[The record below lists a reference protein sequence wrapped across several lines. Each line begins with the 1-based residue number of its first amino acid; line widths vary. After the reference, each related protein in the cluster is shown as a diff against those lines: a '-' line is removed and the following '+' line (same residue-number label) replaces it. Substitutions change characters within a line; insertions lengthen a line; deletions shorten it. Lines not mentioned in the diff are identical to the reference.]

1 MDKSIKIDGAAE
13 DYKIVPINPGGH
25 HQTLALVG
33 VSDHTKGITVRLD
46 YIEVIHFTQDSIDLR
61 TTVWAKPNIAQ
72 HGNIAEANSFNLLR
86 GEYDS
91 NDLQYI
97 SNEPKA
103 SNAQSAQAQLS
114 SSVLSLTSSANSQPN
129 SKIKASDKT
138 SQSDSQEESR
148 GLSNHIS
155 DSLLEKNTRPYQ
167 SEGRA
172 SQTANDNSN
181 SFSQGSSQGGVN
193 SHSFYGSSN
202 LYDSRSKIDNA
213 SVDNTLSNI
222 DYFPKKL
229 FGSFSNDQLR
239 GAEGDDFFYTSDGSD
254 FMFGYGG
261 QDTLVGA
268 DILNIE
274 ISQIAQGIFT
284 LKGELLN
291 ISESEGGSVIY
302 GNNIN
307 AGDILFTSI
316 EFFKQREND
325 SATPLAMLQSASA
338 FDDSLVVRDSSEAW
352 QVNGLGGND
361 SLRGGDQGDLIDG
374 GLGNDII
381 DSGNNSLASNGSFY
395 EVLSGG
401 EGRDNIIYHGF
412 FGDVTTNSIEANL
425 FGGLGN
431 DFIGVNLDGISQV
444 RVSGGEGLDILSLD
458 GAGQNIWNPIFY
470 LWGFTLSDGNYLLQ
484 GLSQNNNQGAGV
496 YETDPTIEK
505 VSLGLSNSGQTFNLI
520 RPDLQDELNISGT
533 NSDDLLIGIYGK
545 ENQILDAGNGN
556 DVVVISENSTVSLG
570 SGINQ
575 LFSGSNDYTLSY
587 DWSSKGVRVDLAS
600 QLGMIF
606 DDSGD
611 FVAIDRFNLSP
622 NEIKGSS
629 SGDMISGDEN
639 ANTLDGGSGNDQI
652 IGGGGN
658 DFIYGGDGNDIIT
671 ASGSGYS
678 TLEGGLGSDQFILN
692 YDFIAGSYANVKDFD
707 LNQGDTFLV
716 NLSALQLSDH
726 FGFFEIFDSE
736 GNALLRER
744 IENGA
749 SSNTLNLMV
758 DQENTTLNF
767 VDTFN
772 NLTYTTVNM
781 EAFSSDLTS
790 EQWATIIHIGYL

>member
-13 DYKIVPINPGGH
+13 DYKIMPINPGGH
-25 HQTLALVG
+25 HQALVLVG

-46 YIEVIHFTQDSIDLR
+46 YIEVIHFTHDSIDLR
-61 TTVWAKPNIAQ
+61 TTVWAKTNIAQ
-72 HGNIAEANSFNLLR
+72 HGNIAEANSFHLLR

-103 SNAQSAQAQLS
+103 SNSQSAQAQLS
-114 SSVLSLTSSANSQPN
+114 SSVLSLASSANFQPN
-129 SKIKASDKT
+129 AKTKASDKT

-148 GLSNHIS
+148 GLFNHIS

-167 SEGRA
+167 SESRA
-172 SQTANDNSN
+172 SQIVKDNSN

-193 SHSFYGSSN
+193 SHNIHAPSN
-202 LYDSRSKIDNA
+202 LYNSKSQTESAVTN
-213 SVDNTLSNI
+213 NTLSNV
-222 DYFPKKL
+222 DYFPKNL

-274 ISQIAQGIFT
+274 ISQIAQGIFA
-284 LKGELLN
+284 LKGELLS

-302 GNNIN
+302 GDNIST
-307 AGDILFTSI
+307 GDILFTSI

-325 SATPLAMLQSASA
+325 VAIPLAMLQSASE

-352 QVNGLGGND
+352 QVNGLAGND
-361 SLRGGDQGDLIDG
+361 SLRGGDHGDLIDG

-412 FGDVTTNSIEANL
+412 YGDVTTNSIEANL

-470 LWGFTLSDGNYLLQ
+470 LWGFILSDGNYLLQ
-484 GLSQNNNQGAGV
+484 GLSQNDHQGAGV

-533 NSDDLLIGIYGK
+533 NSDDLLIGIHGK

-575 LFSGSNDYTLSY
+575 LFSTSNDYTLSY
-587 DWSSKGVRVDLAS
+587 DWSSKAVRVDLAS

-611 FVAIDRFNLSP
+611 FVALDRFNLSP

-639 ANTLDGGSGNDQI
+639 PNSFYGGDGNDQI

-671 ASGSGYS
+671 ASGLGYS

-692 YDFIAGSYANVKDFD
+692 YDFIAGSYANIKDFNI
-707 LNQGDTFLV
+707 NQGDKFLV
-716 NLSALQLSDH
+716 NLNALQLSNH
-726 FGFFEIFDSE
+726 FGLFEIFDNQ
-736 GNALLRER
+736 GNSLLSDI
-744 IENGA
+744 IENET
-749 SSNTLNLMV
+749 SSDILNLMI
-758 DQENTTLNF
+758 DRENNTLNF
-767 VDTFN
+767 VDSFN
-772 NLTYTTVNM
+772 NLTYTVVDM
-781 EAFSSDLTS
+781 EAFSGDLTS
-790 EQWATIIHIGYL
+790 DQWATVINIGYI